1 MTPLTNRK
9 HYSVVGELKEG
20 NVLTKTE
27 QAATERAQKLQNDR
41 GLLGITAVMAEPK
54 LSLMS

>member
-1 MTPLTNRK
+1 MWSESWK
-9 HYSVVGELKEG
+9 GSA
-20 NVLTKTE
+20 LTKTE

-41 GLLGITAVMAEPK
+41 ELLGIMAVMAEPK